1 MCLALFTQA
10 HPDSVTA
17 DNGLN
22 RILVRFDTARVHI
35 VPRPAPPAHGEAGV
49 GPSTTQ
55 RGTPAEDERCGWL
68 ARHGLQEH
76 HPVGLKGKPTSFID
90 IQYLDDELRV
100 HTGESGTVYGEW
112 VYLYTPRLYPDQHT
126 HQCHSP
132 PHPHRTAAALTTNTQ
147 PSASHFHLLALLP
160 NETCG
165 RLSQAH
171 RWPWLCSRATSVEP
185 LAA

>member
-126 HQCHSP
+126 HTHTHTSATRPHSKALTSQHAALSAFRP
-132 PHPHRTAAALTTNTQ
+132 RGRVARSTKRDPSLETPPLPLSRLAPHP
-147 PSASHFHLLALLP
+147 
-160 NETCG
+160 
-165 RLSQAH
+165 
-171 RWPWLCSRATSVEP
+171 
-185 LAA
+185 